1 MSSDRKPR
9 VVVVGATG
17 ATGTSIVNGLL
28 ESGSFRVATIVRT
41 PTKPA
46 AVEFKNR
53 GVEILVCSDLTT
65 ATHAELVKLL
75 DGADILVSTVHAM
88 MLDAQR
94 PLFAAAKEAGVKRV
108 VPDDF
113 SSHAPPG
120 AMLLN
125 DKANFHRRITLQKL
139 AIRDYIRSLGLGHT
153 FIEVGFWCESLL
165 PYPPSYKGNPIAE
178 MSYLY
183 RGPGD
188 IPTAVTALASVGTFV
203 ARILGDPRTLNQ
215 TVFVYDDHVTTADL
229 FRIAEACGSSGP
241 ASGDLTSRA
250 GVSGQD
256 PHKAKCGDAEGLRKV
271 IVRLS
276 AEDLQKQIAET
287 TAGGAKAE
295 PLRWFAEY
303 GYSLFVRG
311 DNTVEQAKKDGA
323 LDAKELYP
331 DLYPRKSVAEFAA
344 TSWYPKPQHPWPE
357 ETVAL
362 WANAHKGAEE
372 K

>member
-1 MSSDRKPR
+1 MSSESKPR

-28 ESGSFRVATIVRT
+28 ESGNFRVAAIVRT

-46 AVEFKNR
+46 VVDFKNR
-53 GVEILVCSDLTT
+53 GVEVLVCSDLTT

-125 DKANFHRRITLQKL
+125 DKATLQKL
-139 AIRDYIRSLGLGHT
+139 AVRDYIRSLGLGHT
-153 FIEVGFWCESLL
+153 FVEVGFWYESLL

-188 IPTAVTALASVGTFV
+188 VPTAVTALASIGTFV
-203 ARILGDPRTLNQ
+203 ARIIADPRTLNQ

-229 FRIAEACGSSGP
+229 FRIAEA
-241 ASGDLTSRA
+241 
-250 GVSGQD
+250 
-256 PHKAKCGDAEGLRKV
+256 KCGDAEGLRK
-271 IVRLS
+271 ITVRLS

-331 DLYPRKSVAEFAA
+331 DLYPRKSVEEFAE

-362 WANAHKGAEE
+362 WANAHKGAED